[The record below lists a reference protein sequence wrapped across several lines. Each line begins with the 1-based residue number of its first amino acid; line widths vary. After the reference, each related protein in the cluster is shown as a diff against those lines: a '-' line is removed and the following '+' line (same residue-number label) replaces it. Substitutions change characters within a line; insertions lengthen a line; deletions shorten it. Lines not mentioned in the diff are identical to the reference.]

1 MSAQFESKALTK
13 MALNLKDGVAVN
25 GTTKAESD
33 AGSKEEEEA
42 PKAKIRK
49 SEKRLVLNQRNR

>member
-1 MSAQFESKALTK
+1 MSTQISSKALNK

-25 GTTKAESD
+25 GTAKAESD
-33 AGSKEEEEA
+33 IGSKAEEEA

-49 SEKRLVLNQRNR
+49 SEKR